1 MLKVTQKLNSNP
13 VMFEAIMKH
22 YVFGL
27 GLAMKC
33 VQLSRGGSSATENA
47 WDWLAENN
55 SGSPKNDIGSNSST
69 EAAWKLLESIVL
81 RLQEKGGSQIL
92 KGTLYKNIRNLYDY

>member
-1 MLKVTQKLNSNP
+1 MFKSN
-13 VMFEAIMKH
+13 MNH
-22 YVFGL
+22 NVFGL

-81 RLQEKGGSQIL
+81 RLQDKGGSQIL
-92 KGTLYKNIRNLYDY
+92 KGTLYKINKNRLTYEF